1 MNGKQLLA
9 LLRAAVVLGA
19 LFAVVF
25 SLGCASTEPESGA
38 ALPGTSWVLSSY
50 GDGNGGLVSVLED
63 TRVSI
68 AFSDNGDLAGLAGCN
83 SYWGTYATEDDE
95 LSIESLDSTSLSC
108 TEPAGVMEQEKAC
121 LQALRDAATFEIEGD
136 TLELRSDDGSLLAS
150 YDAWNLPPGG

>member
-1 MNGKQLLA
+1 MDRKQLLTF
-9 LLRAAVVLGA
+9 LRATVLLGV
-19 LFAVVF
+19 LFAAVF
-25 SLGCASTEPESGA
+25 SLGCASAESETGA
-38 ALPGTSWVLSSY
+38 TLLGTSWVLDSY
-50 GDGNGGLVSVLED
+50 RDGKGGVASVLED

-83 SYWGTYATEDDE
+83 SYWGTYAAEDDE
-95 LSIESLDSTSLSC
+95 LSIGSLDSTSLSC
-108 TEPAGVMEQEKAC
+108 PEPAGVMEQEKAC

>member
-25 SLGCASTEPESGA
+25 SLGCASAEPESGA
-38 ALPGTSWVLSSY
+38 ALPGTSWVLRSY
-50 GDGNGGLVSVLED
+50 GDGNGGQVSVLED
-63 TRVSI
+63 TRVSV
-68 AFSDNGDLAGLAGCN
+68 ALSDNGDLAGLAGCN
-83 SYWGTYATEDDE
+83 SYWGTYVTEDDE

-108 TEPAGVMEQEKAC
+108 TEPAGVMEQEKAY
-121 LQALRDAATFEIEGD
+121 LQALRDAVTFDIEGD

-150 YDAWNLPPGG
+150 YDSWTLPPGG